1 MAKDWHP
8 PPLHLDLRS
17 KADADLITHLQGE
30 MEHEHARVATLLH
43 DELGALVL
51 AAIMDIESVE
61 AHVAAADTV
70 CREKLARAREGLLS
84 AIAIKRKL
92 IDELRPTLLDE
103 VGLFAAL
110 SWHLKKTWGRAG
122 VAPTGLYPATELHL
136 EPDVL
141 IGIFRI
147 AEDALVMSLKHRSV
161 KSASLT
167 VTIDHDRLLMR
178 FIDDGVAPPTSGPL
192 QGSDNVLTSMKNRL
206 RMLGGKVSITQRPGG
221 STMILASVP
230 IAHPLVA

>member
-1 MAKDWHP
+1 MAKDWRP
-8 PPLHLDLRS
+8 RPLHLELHC

-30 MEHEHARVATLLH
+30 MEHDHSRVAKLLH
-43 DELGALVL
+43 DELGALMV
-51 AAIMDIESVE
+51 AAIMDIACVE
-61 AHVAAADTV
+61 AHLGAADTD
-70 CREKLARAREGLLS
+70 CREKLARAREGLRS

-122 VAPTGLYPATELHL
+122 VAPTGLYPAAELHL

-147 AEDALVMSLKHRSV
+147 AEDALVMSLKHRAV

-178 FIDDGVAPPTSGPL
+178 FIDDGVAPRAGSL
-192 QGSDNVLTSMKNRL
+192 RQGSDNVLTSMKNRL
-206 RMLGGKVSITQRPGG
+206 RMLGGKVSITRRPGG